1 MSSLERRHARK
12 MKREEQKKQAVSIQQ
27 TKQELSIHSGPLPA
41 PEQLI
46 KYNEATPNAADRII
60 KMAEKQL
67 EHRKHIEEMAVS
79 AQVRNST
86 IGILCGFTIGM
97 TTVLCGTALMWHGN
111 SLAGFGSV
119 LAGLASLVGV
129 FLYKKEPS
137 K

>member
-1 MSSLERRHARK
+1 MR
-12 MKREEQKKQAVSIQQ
+12 REEQKNQAVSIQQ
-27 TKQELSIHSGPLPA
+27 TKQELSIHSGPLPT

-67 EHRKHIEEMAVS
+67 DHRKHLEEMAIRT
-79 AQVRNST
+79 QVRNST

-97 TTVLCGTALMWHGN
+97 TTVLCGTALMWHGD

-119 LAGLASLVGV
+119 LVGLASLVGV
-129 FLYKKEPS
+129 FLYKKEPN